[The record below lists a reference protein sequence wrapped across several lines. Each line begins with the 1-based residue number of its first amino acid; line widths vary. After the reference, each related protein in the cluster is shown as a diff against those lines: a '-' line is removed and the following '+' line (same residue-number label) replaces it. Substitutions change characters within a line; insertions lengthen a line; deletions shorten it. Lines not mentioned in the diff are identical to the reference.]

1 MATAVYLLSQY
12 PNAKPL
18 GDAVWSHIQPLG
30 TRTEAS
36 GTRGFDGSS

>member
-18 GDAVWSHIQPLG
+18 GDAAWSHRQPLG
-30 TRTEAS
+30 TRTVAS
-36 GTRGFDGSS
+36 GKGDLDGSS